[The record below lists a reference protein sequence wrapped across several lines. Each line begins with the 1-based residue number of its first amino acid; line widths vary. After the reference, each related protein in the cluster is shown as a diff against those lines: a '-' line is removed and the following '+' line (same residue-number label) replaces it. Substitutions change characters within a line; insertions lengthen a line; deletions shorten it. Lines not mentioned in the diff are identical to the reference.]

1 MADYGKLLVNV
12 TTDTGQFPIQNARV
26 TIYVIETTI
35 PVNRQLLE
43 GEQRVDEQSPGQQL
57 SEGVSEANPE
67 DSMIPD
73 VESRMEGS
81 VNGANP
87 STPTDIFRQ
96 ADITIPSSELQTRLS
111 DAMFLENL
119 ETDESGQTR
128 EVELETPPLQYSE
141 APNEPRPYKNYILE
155 IQADGYE
162 TALIIGVEMF
172 PDVTAIQN
180 VQLRNPET
188 GRALL
193 NRGAGTTV
201 HLIIIPPHTLY
212 REYPPKIPESEIK
225 PIDETGEIVLSRV
238 VIPEYIIV
246 HDGVPSDSSAP
257 NYYVRYKDYIKN
269 VVSSEIYSTWPEST
283 IYANTLAIMSFTLN
297 RVYTEWYRNKGY
309 NFTITSSAA

>member
-43 GEQRVDEQSPGQQL
+43 GEQRVYEQSPGQQQ
-57 SEGVSEANPE
+57 SEGVSAANP
-67 DSMIPD
+67 
-73 VESRMEGS
+73 ESRMEGN

-111 DAMFLENL
+111 DAMFLDNL

-188 GRALL
+188 GRLL
-193 NRGAGTTV
+193 LDRENLNAGTGFNTGMEPDAGRNEVVETNSNSTV

-212 REYPPKIPESEIK
+212 REYPPKIP
-225 PIDETGEIVLSRV
+225 
-238 VIPEYIIV
+238 
-246 HDGVPSDSSAP
+246 
-257 NYYVRYKDYIKN
+257 
-269 VVSSEIYSTWPEST
+269 
-283 IYANTLAIMSFTLN
+283 
-297 RVYTEWYRNKGY
+297 
-309 NFTITSSAA
+309 